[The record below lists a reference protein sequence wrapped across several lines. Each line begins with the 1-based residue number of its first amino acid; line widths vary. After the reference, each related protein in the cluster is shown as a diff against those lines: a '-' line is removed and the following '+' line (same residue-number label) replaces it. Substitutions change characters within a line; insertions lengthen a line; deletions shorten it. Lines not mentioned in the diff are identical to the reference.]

1 MKTRIMLISALST
14 TLVFSAIAQDLIVNV
29 NLTLLDV
36 FVEDQQGHPVLDL
49 TANDFEISER
59 GDVRLIKHFSRQRE
73 PVVLGIAVDRSSS
86 IHPVRK
92 EMDRAAAQL
101 LERLDSNDEA
111 FLITFAGSS
120 EVNVAVTKEHKNI
133 APAMRKVERAFGT
146 RFYDVIIDSMR
157 YLAAIP
163 PARKALVVFSDGA
176 DHYSSSSFGEVLELA
191 KRYAHPIYFFGYVGD
206 DSRTWTEEG
215 RREIRLQFEEIAAIT
230 GGKAFFPTKNA
241 DCSRFAQDILNGVG
255 YSYRIGVY
263 SSEGF
268 TRLSDISVQLRGE
281 RSKRFRVRVSRD
293 AMPST

>member
-1 MKTRIMLISALST
+1 MKPGILLTIALST
-14 TLVFSAIAQDLIVNV
+14 ALVFSAIAQDLIVNV
-29 NLTLLDV
+29 NLMLLDV

-49 TANDFEISER
+49 TANDFEIVER
-59 GDVRLIKHFSRQRE
+59 GDVRPIKHFSLQRE
-73 PVVLGIAVDRSSS
+73 PLVLGIAVDRSSS

-92 EMDRAAAQL
+92 QMDRAAAQL

-111 FLITFAGSS
+111 FLITFAESS

-146 RFYDVIIDSMR
+146 RFYDVTIDSMR

-176 DHYSSSSFGEVLELA
+176 DHYSSNSFAEVLDLA
-191 KRYAHPIYFFGYVGD
+191 KRYAYPIYFFGYVGD

-215 RREIRLQFEEIAAIT
+215 RREIRLRFEEIAAIT
-230 GGKAFFPTKNA
+230 GVKAFFPTKNA

-281 RSKRFRVRVSRD
+281 RSKQFRVRVSRD